1 MRSVEPG
8 SAAAQAG
15 LRAEDVIVGANRG
28 HVGSVREL
36 RERARGVA
44 VLVLEVRRSNS
55 VLLIP
60 LR

>member
-1 MRSVEPG
+1 
-8 SAAAQAG
+8 
-15 LRAEDVIVGANRG
+15 
-28 HVGSVREL
+28 VRDL